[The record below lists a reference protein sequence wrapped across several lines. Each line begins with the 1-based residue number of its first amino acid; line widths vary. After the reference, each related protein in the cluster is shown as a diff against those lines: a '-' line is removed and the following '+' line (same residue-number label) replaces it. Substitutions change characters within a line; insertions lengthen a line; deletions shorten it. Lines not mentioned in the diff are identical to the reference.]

1 MKINNVNS
9 NLIYLIP
16 CILAILQEY
25 YISSLIYFTMFF
37 VSSKYHSIDDYRE
50 SKNKKNKNR
59 YLEYQKIDI
68 FVAYLV
74 VFNNFYIILKNYKKH
89 SIICSL
95 SALIAIIS
103 FIFYKKCACIRFTT
117 QQIYNKCHPYW
128 HISTGIGSAILF
140 LY

>member
-16 CILAILQEY
+16 SILAILQEY

-37 VSSKYHSIDDYRE
+37 VSSKYHSIDHHRNL
-50 SKNKKNKNR
+50 KNNKR

-74 VFNNFYIILKNYKKH
+74 IFNNCYIIFKNYKKH
-89 SIICSL
+89 KIICLL

-117 QQIYNKCHPYW
+117 QQIYDKYHPYW